1 MTCYILDENNQLGL
15 GDDAVEIGVDVD
27 YTVSAASGPS
37 WSEWSG
43 GDPGSPASLDI
54 QGWSVDSVVV
64 GKTPVDYKTL
74 PEVIQKKITA
84 LVEDNFDNIEDQI
97 WDSLS

>member
-1 MTCYILDENNQLGL
+1 MTCYILDENNQLGF

-27 YTVSAASGPS
+27 YTASAASGPS

-54 QGWSVDSVVV
+54 HRWSVDSIVV
-64 GKTPVDYKTL
+64 GKNPVDYDTL
-74 PEVIQKKITA
+74 PEVMKKKITS
-84 LVEDNFDNIEDQI
+84 LVEDNFDCIEDQI
-97 WDSLS
+97 WESLT